1 MMCRKTE
8 SDVETGIE
16 TLSRAAG
23 GGGPVYGSTGVRHEG
38 GVTLGQA
45 SVRNT
50 GTCRSD
56 AKGEIQAASRRKDQ
70 STDAE
75 HGGGSARSRDEGA
88 VMALDRRGVVI
99 RPYAADNPNG
109 DDRHG

>member
-1 MMCRKTE
+1 MT
-8 SDVETGIE
+8 
-16 TLSRAAG
+16 
-23 GGGPVYGSTGVRHEG
+23 
-38 GVTLGQA
+38 
-45 SVRNT
+45 RNT

-75 HGGGSARSRDEGA
+75 HRGGSVRSRDEGS
-88 VMALDRRGVVI
+88 VMELDRRGAVI
-99 RPYAADNPNG
+99 RLYAVDNPRG